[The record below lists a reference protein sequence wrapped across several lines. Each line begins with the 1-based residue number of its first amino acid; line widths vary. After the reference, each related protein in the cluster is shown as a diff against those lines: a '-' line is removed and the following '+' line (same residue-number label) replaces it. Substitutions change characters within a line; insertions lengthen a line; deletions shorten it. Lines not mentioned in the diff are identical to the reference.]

1 MAVAS
6 GYVRELKRYTK
17 EYLASLFE
25 LADDQLDAFINNLKA
40 AGIVYSVPKNTEQFN
55 LSDLMDDDII
65 VSNNTDNDCLYVFKY
80 VGVITVGNTVI
91 KCYPKYLTSYTEQE
105 LTNGN
110 VPLSELKQVL
120 KVLGKFAAKEQIINM
135 CNGDEQ
141 KASFNTLAVIL
152 YLLNDYF
159 EYGVYVNDEEII
171 ELNGEGAILWEKTIS
186 DGFALI
192 KNNAPYYVDLYTHRI
207 VDNENDYI
215 QRLHKFVLTQSFKQ
229 LDDAGLAELFDLSEV
244 NISDEMLSDFGE
256 VDYILYQLQAELN
269 VQFNTRKQ
277 SLLKTLYA
285 YIAQEKTLENNYGLS
300 LFGTSSFHVVWEKV
314 CAQVLDNQ
322 YERLKSEIDAPQWY
336 GYDEADGKYFTAGKK
351 VDTLIPDIIVLD
363 CNSEMK
369 HFAILDAKYYCIQ
382 LQKGRQPVNYPGIGD
397 VTKQYLYELAYKKYI
412 KANDFDRVSNC
423 FLMPTQ
429 GTKTIVYGAV
439 SMEMFAELKLQP
451 IQVRLLPAETIYRC
465 YLDYELFPFEDLK
478 LDDESFESLQSV

>member
-1 MAVAS
+1 MAFVS
-6 GYVRELKRYTK
+6 KYVRELKRYTK

-25 LADDQLDAFINNLKA
+25 LADDKIDAFINNLKA
-40 AGIVYSVPKNTEQFN
+40 AGIIYSVPKNIEQFD

-65 VSNNTDNDCLYVFKY
+65 VSTDSDNDCLYVFKY
-80 VGVITVGNTVI
+80 VGIITVGNAVI
-91 KCYPKYLTSYTEQE
+91 KCYPKYLTSYTEHD
-105 LTNGN
+105 LANGN
-110 VPLSELKQVL
+110 APISELKQVL
-120 KVLGKFAAKEQIINM
+120 KVLSKFAAKEQIINM
-135 CNGDEQ
+135 YNGDDQ

-171 ELNGEGAILWEKTIS
+171 ELNGEGAILWDKTIS

-192 KNNAPYYVDLYTHRI
+192 QNGLPYYIDLYTRRI

-215 QRLHKFVLTQSFKQ
+215 QRLHKYVLTQCFKQ
-229 LDDAGLAELFDLSEV
+229 LDDAGLVELFDLSEV
-244 NISDEMLSDFGE
+244 NISDEKLSAFGE
-256 VDYILYQLQAELN
+256 TDYILYRLQAELN

-300 LFGTSSFHVVWEKV
+300 LFGTASFHVVWEKV
-314 CAQVLDNQ
+314 CAQVLDNKYDQ
-322 YERLKSEIDAPQWY
+322 LKNEIDAPQWY
-336 GYDEADGKYFTAGKK
+336 GYDKANGVYFKAGNK

-363 CNSEMK
+363 CTSERK

-412 KANDFDRVSNC
+412 KANNFDKVSNC

-429 GTKTIVYGAV
+429 GTETIVYGAV
-439 SMEMFAELKLQP
+439 SMDMLTELKLQP

-465 YLDYELFPFEDLK
+465 YLDYEPFLFENLK
-478 LDDESFESLQSV
+478 LDDECYESLQSV

>member
-1 MAVAS
+1 MKFVS

-17 EYLASLFE
+17 EYLAALFE
-25 LADDQLDAFINNLKA
+25 LADDKVDAFIKNLKA
-40 AGIVYSVPKNTEQFN
+40 AGIIYSVPKSTEQFE
-55 LSDLMDDDII
+55 LSDLMDEDII
-65 VSNNTDNDCLYVFKY
+65 VSNNTDDDCLFVFKY
-80 VGVITVGNTVI
+80 VGIITVGNAVI
-91 KCYPKYLTSYTEQE
+91 KCYPKYLTSYAEHDIAT
-105 LTNGN
+105 GK
-110 VPLSELKQVL
+110 VPISELKQVL
-120 KVLGKFAAKEQIINM
+120 KVLSRFAAKEQIINM
-135 CNGDEQ
+135 YNGDDQ

-192 KNNAPYYVDLYTHRI
+192 KNDAPYYVDLYTRRI

-215 QRLHKFVLTQSFKQ
+215 QRLHKYVLTQCFRH
-229 LDDAGLAELFDLSEV
+229 LDDAGLVELFDLSEV
-244 NISDEMLSDFGE
+244 NISDEKLSDFGE
-256 VDYILYQLQAELN
+256 TDYILYQLQAELN

-285 YIAQEKTLENNYGLS
+285 YIAQEKTLENNYCLS

-322 YERLKSEIDAPQWY
+322 YERLKNEIDAPQWY
-336 GYDEADGKYFTAGKK
+336 GYDDANSKYFKAGNK

-363 CNSEMK
+363 CNTERK

-382 LQKGRQPVNYPGIGD
+382 LQKGRQPINYPGIGD

-412 KANDFDRVSNC
+412 KANNFDKVSNC

-429 GTKTIVYGAV
+429 GTETIVYGAV
-439 SMEMFAELKLQP
+439 SMDMLTELKLQP

-465 YLDYELFPFEDLK
+465 YLDYESFLFEKLK
-478 LDDESFESLQSV
+478 LDDECYESLQSV